1 MELSAGQVSRPN
13 CERGFTLNT
22 PIRIYVLYGGKSA
35 EHDISLKTARNVLAH
50 LNRTDY
56 AVYPV
61 YITRDGCWQ
70 LKEQLN
76 SAALSDEADLL
87 ALPDWR
93 SPLPPA
99 AADNVSQ
106 QLPQD
111 GDSRQ
116 RQAEEGSG
124 SPAAS
129 IAHVLLH
136 MAESND
142 KVVFPLLHGTYGE
155 DGTLQGLLEMIDA
168 PYVGNGVAA
177 SAISIN
183 KLLQKRLLLH
193 SGVQQAAFVGV
204 NRNEWEANEAEVRR
218 QVERV
223 SGYPCYVKP
232 ASLGSSIGISYC
244 QEPQQLGEA
253 IEQALRYDE
262 QAIVEQEIRGREVQ
276 VAVLGN
282 ERVKSSVCGEFERE
296 EGFFDYRGKYG
307 SGRLVQRIPAE
318 LPADTERRMRAQARD
333 IFRRLGGAGLMR
345 VDFFVTAEQEIYL
358 NEVNTLPGFTAIS
371 MYPALWEKTDGCG
384 YSELL
389 ERLIQLAQ
397 ERHAAKGR
405 IRYGR
410 DEG

>member
-1 MELSAGQVSRPN
+1 M
-13 CERGFTLNT
+13 NT
-22 PIRIYVLYGGKSA
+22 PTRIYVLYGGRSA
-35 EHDISLKTARNVLAH
+35 EHDISLKTARNVLAR
-50 LNRTDY
+50 LNRTGY

-70 LKEQLN
+70 LKEQLTT
-76 SAALSDEADLL
+76 AALSDEADLL
-87 ALPDWR
+87 ALPDWK
-93 SPLPPA
+93 SPFPMCENPGFLGPSSPELA
-99 AADNVSQ
+99 VAPIRSQ
-106 QLPQD
+106 QLQQI

-116 RQAEEGSG
+116 LQTEERAA

-142 KVVFPLLHGTYGE
+142 KVIFPLLHGTYGE

-183 KLLQKRLLLH
+183 KLLQKRLLLQ
-193 SGVQQAAFVGV
+193 SDIKQAAFVEVSRG
-204 NRNEWEANEAEVRR
+204 EWESNEAEVRR

-296 EGFFDYRGKYG
+296 EGFFDYRGKYE

-318 LPADTERRMRAQARD
+318 LPAGTERRMRAQARD
-333 IFRRLGGAGLMR
+333 IFRRLGGSGLMR

-371 MYPALWEKTDGCG
+371 MYPALWEKTDGCS

-389 ERLIQLAQ
+389 DRLIQLAQ